1 MQKKQSKCE
10 QQELGM
16 DIPKCEPP
24 KAVKQKEEKRVEAE
38 DGGIGDA
45 LDLKDMDFDTLRR
58 ECGQC
63 EDENGVGFWDLLER
77 LRSDGVSRVHLI

>member
-1 MQKKQSKCE
+1 MLKEQSKCE

-24 KAVKQKEEKRVEAE
+24 KAVTRRTGEHTEAE
-38 DGGIGDA
+38 DDGVGDIVY
-45 LDLKDMDFDTLRR
+45 LKDMDFDTLRR

-63 EDENGVGFWDLLER
+63 EDENGVGLWDLLER